1 MDPLQLMILLVI
13 AGICGAFA
21 ELIVGFSP
29 PGLHVMLVSVIIG
42 VIGAFVGAWIAGL
55 FGLPSITEIRVGN
68 IRMNL
73 LYTIVGSIL
82 LLLILQALRSGGRRL
97 SNLRDS

>member
-29 PGLHVMLVSVIIG
+29 PGLHVMLVSIIIG

-55 FGLPSITEIRVGN
+55 LSLPPLTEIRVGN

-73 LYTIVGSIL
+73 LYTIFGSIL
-82 LLLILQALRSGGRRL
+82 LLLVLQALRSGGRRL
-97 SNLRDS
+97 SNIR